1 MSSALSWIWENVAGL
16 VVEDSQLAIGI
27 VFALVVTAVLSG
39 IGAPVHPLLGWLLLA
54 LLVVV
59 LLTNL
64 VVTARRAKRRI
75 A

>member
-1 MSSALSWIWENVAGL
+1 MSSALRSIWETLVGL

-27 VFALVVTAVLSG
+27 VLALAITWGLSTLGDRVQDVIGWVLLVLLVAVL
-39 IGAPVHPLLGWLLLA
+39 LL
-54 LLVVV
+54 
-59 LLTNL
+59 NL

>member
-1 MSSALSWIWENVAGL
+1 MSNGLRAAWETVIGL

-27 VFALVVTAVLSG
+27 VAALVITWALSTAGDTV
-39 IGAPVHPLLGWLLLA
+39 APIIGWLLLA
-54 LLVVV
+54 LLIAV

-64 VVTARRAKRRI
+64 LVTARRAKRRM